1 MRSRNSIMLRPIARS
16 ALTST
21 SFPHNRMPL
30 PEEPS

>member
-1 MRSRNSIMLRPIARS
+1 MHPRNNVKLRPIARS

-21 SFPHNRMPL
+21 SLAHNRIPL

>member
-1 MRSRNSIMLRPIARS
+1 MRPRNSIMLRPIVRS

-21 SFPHNRMPL
+21 SFAHNRMPL

>member
-1 MRSRNSIMLRPIARS
+1 MRPRNNIMLRLVAWS

-21 SFPHNRMPL
+21 SFAHNRMPL